1 MRLTRTLLLP
11 LVFAA
16 PLAAQAPAVGDV
28 APDWRL
34 PVASR
39 AGVAPDS
46 LSLSSLRGS
55 PVVLAFF
62 PKARTRGCT
71 IQMETYRDRFAEI
84 FGNDVQLIAIS
95 RDTPDTLAAW
105 ARDANFPF
113 RFASDV
119 DGVAGRAFGALAEG
133 RQWESRHLYVLTADG
148 KVSAVMRPFREI
160 DPTAYDELKA
170 AVAAARAATR

>member
-1 MRLTRTLLLP
+1 MKRSLCLIALC
-11 LVFAA
+11 AA
-16 PLAAQAPAVGDV
+16 PLAGQAPAVGDA
-28 APDWRL
+28 APAWRL

-39 AGVAPDS
+39 TGVAADS
-46 LSLSSLRGS
+46 LSLAALQGR

-71 IQMETYRDRFAEI
+71 IQMETYRDRFVEI
-84 FGNDVQLIAIS
+84 FGSDVQLIAIS
-95 RDTPDTLAAW
+95 RDPADTLAAW

-119 DGVAGRAFGALAEG
+119 DGVAGRAYGALAEG
-133 RQWESRHLYVLTADG
+133 RQWESRHLYVIDAAGKITA
-148 KVSAVMRPFREI
+148 AMRPFREI

-170 AVAAARAATR
+170 AVVAARGATP